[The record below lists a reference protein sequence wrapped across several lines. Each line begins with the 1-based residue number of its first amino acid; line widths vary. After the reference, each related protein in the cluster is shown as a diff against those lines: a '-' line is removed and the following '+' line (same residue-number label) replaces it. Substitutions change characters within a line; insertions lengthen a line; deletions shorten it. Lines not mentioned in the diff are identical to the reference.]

1 MFQVFLKEI
10 VMGMFLRWA
19 EVSWIPGVTFQCFY
33 QYEPF

>member
-19 EVSWIPGVTFQCFY
+19 EIFIKYLDLKSDIFCFN
-33 QYEPF
+33 